1 MVEAGAEWSE
11 VEALVRRRDRTGLVA
26 FLGGLDASQRKA
38 LLKPV
43 RAAVRFDSPGAWRPG
58 DLPLLCLVG
67 VGVVP
72 DARSLASWLRQWGW
86 TGDDQ
91 GSGHDDR
98 VRAHAATLAQVLLDR
113 DPPWLANAVPVLAER
128 LTHDPYDPWAY
139 HLIETLRSRLDLAPP
154 ATPTYIAGWVT
165 QDWRQRPL
173 VSQLRDDPRFAPLVP
188 LILEQDGLASSLV
201 ERWRGPSRLDQINEA
216 VDQGLVARDAV
227 LDHLVG
233 RLERG
238 GRPAATDSFVKV
250 HDELAPTLDEVAA
263 RVGTYVTMLG
273 DPARSTVA
281 GMAQRQLCLLD
292 DAGRLPLER
301 LDDASQLVLVR
312 KEKKLVRAQLSRL
325 KDIARR
331 QPTDLDALA
340 VCAAA
345 GFGNPAGDLQAAAV
359 KLVGDWWPK
368 VGDAARRT
376 VTELAGGLPADLAG
390 QLGAD
395 AADVA
400 EPPAAVGL
408 PLVEPPSR
416 VVPLD
421 DPGELAAELRRLWIA
436 VRRNRNAEVDGIML
450 ERVVEAVPRII
461 GADPAAFRATGRAAL
476 EDQTYDVLRRASEWN
491 RSMDE
496 NHGLAALVSACV
508 GDPADPPRDLPTR
521 LPAPGVL
528 LARRLLDLADACRAN
543 PAVRSV
549 SLPSWSN
556 GSVTADDLAARLA
569 LAAAEGWE
577 PDGSDLEQAL
587 LRLDLAG
594 ADADAFRALGSGA
607 ASTVAAWIEKGGLI
621 APGLELGTALVDGV
635 DVPMVVVPVGTTSDG
650 AGPLQRLVVA
660 EGPPRMW
667 STWAS
672 GMRFGAWPLMAPHHP
687 ELIAIHVAVEQAIA
701 RNHASDEVGTLV
713 ALAKAPGPV
722 GPALHLAIAYGL
734 AAKRIERQ
742 AAAVDAALVLAAR
755 GRLDGAGLGALLQD
769 LLERDV
775 IVLKRVVEPLAQ
787 AAHAGAAE
795 QVWATLRVLISRQ
808 ATADLAL
815 TGFPDLLTVA
825 AETAGRVAD
834 PGTVD
839 GLEELASRK
848 GRSRHVVEAQRLRA
862 VLAAR
867 SASTTGEA

>member
-1 MVEAGAEWSE
+1 MEWSD
-11 VEALVRRRDRTGLVA
+11 VEALVRRRDPGALVGA
-26 FLGGLDASQRKA
+26 LRDLDATQRKA
-38 LLKPV
+38 LVAPV
-43 RAAVRFDSPGAWRPG
+43 RQAVRPSGPEGWPPWDDFPSYAVVGAAA
-58 DLPLLCLVG
+58 L
-67 VGVVP
+67 P
-72 DARSLASWLRQWGW
+72 DARAVVSWLRRFG
-86 TGDDQ
+86 GLG
-91 GSGHDDR
+91 GSDHEQQHLR
-98 VRAHAATLAQVLLDR
+98 SRAYAECVAHVLLDR
-113 DPPWLANAVPVLAER
+113 DASWLPDVVPLLADQ
-128 LTHDPYDPWAY
+128 LAFDVYDPWAY
-139 HLIETLRSRLDLAPP
+139 FLVESLRERLDLDPP
-154 ATPTYIAGWVT
+154 TAGPFVRGWVVAGWRNASLP
-165 QDWRQRPL
+165 DL
-173 VSQLRDDPRFAPLVP
+173 LRREPRFASLVP
-188 LILEQDGLASSLV
+188 LVVEQDDLAGGMLADWHPN
-201 ERWRGPSRLDQINEA
+201 RFDQITA
-216 VDQGLVARDAV
+216 AIDQGLVARDAV
-227 LDHLVG
+227 MDRLIS

-238 GRPAATDSFVKV
+238 GRPAATDQLVKV

-281 GMAQRQLCLLD
+281 GMAQRQLFLLD

-301 LDDASQLVLVR
+301 LGDASQLVLVR

-331 QPTDLDALA
+331 QPTDLDVLA

-359 KLVGDWWPK
+359 KLVGGWWPK

-376 VTELAGGLPADLAG
+376 VTELAGGLPAYLAG
-390 QLGAD
+390 QLGAGD
-395 AADVA
+395 ADVA

-476 EDQTYDVLRRASEWN
+476 EDQTYEVLRRASEWN
-491 RSMDE
+491 RSIDE

-621 APGLELGTALVDGV
+621 APGLEWGTALVDGV
-635 DVPMVVVPVGTTSDG
+635 DVPMVVVPPGTTSDD

-795 QVWATLRVLISRQ
+795 QVWATLKVLISRQ

-834 PGTVD
+834 PGAVD

-848 GRSRHVVEAQRLRA
+848 GRSRQVVEAQRLRA
-862 VLAAR
+862 VIAAR
-867 SASTTGEA
+867 AANARGEA